1 VLSAIVSQ
9 PVEWVEPTGPARS
22 GRPDD
27 RLRETHHLLLCH
39 ARAVKNYLR
48 NFICGGS
55 FFFTAN
61 LAERRLRLLV
71 DDIDLLRQAFRYVR
85 RRHPFDIEA
94 IVALPDHLH
103 AIWTPPEDK
112 QTSQSYVE
120 SVENDP

>member
-1 VLSAIVSQ
+1 MSRSTDLAIWHGSTDACQ
-9 PVEWVEPTGPARS
+9 PVGWVEH
-22 GRPDD
+22 
-27 RLRETHHLLLCH
+27 RETHHLPLCY
-39 ARAVKNYLR
+39 ARVVTNYRR

-55 FFFTAN
+55 FLFTAN

-71 DDIDLLRQAFRYVR
+71 DYIDLLRQAFRYVR

-94 IVALPDHLH
+94 IVILPDHLH
-103 AIWTPPEDK
+103 AIWTLPEDK